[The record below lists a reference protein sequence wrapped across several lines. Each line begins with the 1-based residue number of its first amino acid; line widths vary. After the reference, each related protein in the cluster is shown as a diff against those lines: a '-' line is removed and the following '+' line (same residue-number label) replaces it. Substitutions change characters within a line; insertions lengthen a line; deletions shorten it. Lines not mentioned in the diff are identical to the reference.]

1 MVRKKFRR
9 GPRFESPQERSFQ
22 EYIMN
27 APAPL
32 TSRSELLRLIRGG
45 EDTYLELKVKLSNSE
60 KIAQGIIALANT
72 DGGTIVFGV
81 NDQLRIEGVPNA
93 EVVQEELVR
102 ICREDVVPPIVPVI
116 DCITFDSG
124 RQIVAIDVQGRRRP
138 YRTKEGK
145 FYLRL
150 GAEKREVT
158 REELSSWLDEIRPLG
173 YENVPFSDFVE
184 RDFDDGLLWSFAGE
198 FESDFASRNLY
209 QTGEFLK
216 KELLLAVGGADEF
229 NPTLAGILLFGK
241 SERIAEVFPRFR
253 FIVTRYSGE
262 DAISEIVERVEINGN
277 LLHVYDACLAFI
289 ERYCNL
295 LKSKPSRKGLG
306 LVSGP
311 ARPRSNYHVYSI
323 REAVANAI
331 MHRDIAVRDHVA
343 KISIFDSSI
352 EFVNPRRTLGFVPPA
367 SRAIRY
373 GITQRLNP
381 QIAAIFSKRE
391 YGTSVPTGGLPMLLR
406 SSQHFSGKKPEIS
419 TAGDEFRLRIQGF

>member
-1 MVRKKFRR
+1 
-9 GPRFESPQERSFQ
+9 
-22 EYIMN
+22 
-27 APAPL
+27 
-32 TSRSELLRLIRGG
+32 LLRLIRGG

-81 NDQLRIEGVPNA
+81 NDQLRIEGVPSPEA
-93 EVVQEELVR
+93 VQEELVR
-102 ICREDVVPPIVPVI
+102 ICREEIVPPVVPVI

-124 RQIVAIDVQGRRRP
+124 RQIVALDVQGRRRP

-145 FYLRL
+145 FYMRL
-150 GAEKREVT
+150 GSEKREVT

-173 YENVPFSDFVE
+173 YENVPFSDFTE

-198 FESDFASRNLY
+198 FESDFASKNLY

-216 KELLLAVGGADEF
+216 KELLLAVGAAEEF

-253 FIVTRYSGE
+253 IIVTRYSGE

-306 LVSGP
+306 PVPGP
-311 ARPRSNYHVYSI
+311 VRPRSNYHLYSI

-331 MHRDIAVRDHVA
+331 MHRDLAVRDHVA
-343 KISIFDSSI
+343 KLSIFDSSI
-352 EFVNPRRTLGFVPPA
+352 EVVNPRRTLGFVPPA

-391 YGTSVPTGGLPMLLR
+391 YGTSVPTGGLPMVLR

-419 TAGDEFRLRIQGF
+419 TAGDEFRIRIQGF

>member
-1 MVRKKFRR
+1 M
-9 GPRFESPQERSFQ
+9 
-22 EYIMN
+22 MN

-72 DGGTIVFGV
+72 DGGTIIFGV
-81 NDQLRIEGVPNA
+81 NDQLRIEGVPNPEA
-93 EVVQEELVR
+93 VQEDLVR
-102 ICREDVVPPIVPVI
+102 ICREEVVPPLVPVI

-124 RQIVAIDVQGRRRP
+124 RQVVAIDVEGRRRP
-138 YRTKEGK
+138 YRTREGR
-145 FYLRL
+145 FYLRF

-158 REELSSWLDEIRPLG
+158 REELSAWLDEIRPLG
-173 YENVPFSDFVE
+173 YENVPFSEFGE
-184 RDFDDGLLWSFAGE
+184 RDFDDALLWGYAGE
-198 FESDFASRNLY
+198 FEADFASKNLY

-229 NPTLAGILLFGK
+229 VPTLAGILLFAR
-241 SERIAEVFPRFR
+241 SERIAEALPRFR
-253 FIVTRYSGE
+253 FVVTRYSGE
-262 DAISEIVERVEINGN
+262 NAVSEIVERVEINGS

-295 LKSKPSRKGLG
+295 LKSKPSRKEIALAQ
-306 LVSGP
+306 GP
-311 ARPRSNYHVYSI
+311 VKGRTNYHIYSI

-331 MHRDIAVRDHVA
+331 MHRDLAVRDLVA

-352 EFVNPRRTLGFVPPA
+352 EIVNPRRTLGFVPPA

-391 YGTSVPTGGLPMLLR
+391 YGTSVPTGGIPMLLR
-406 SSQHFSGKKPEIS
+406 SSHHFSGKKPEIGTS
-419 TAGDEFRLRIQGF
+419 GDEFRLKIYGF